1 MRRVFFRSPG
11 CRKASKGSPCFA
23 VDARDRLGAAIDG
36 RRDSAA
42 GIAAHWRVAGIYA
55 DRFLCIA
62 GVVPAQ
68 IVEVIV
74 MLWLKAF
81 HIFFVVSWFAG
92 LFYLPRIFV
101 NHAMAEEQ
109 AVRERFKLM
118 ERKLYRFVTPIG
130 ALAVITGLWMW
141 FGFGFS
147 GGWLH
152 AKTTLVAVLVAYHL
166 YCGHLV
172 KVFAA
177 DRNTK
182 SHVWFRFFNEVP
194 VLILLAVVILVVVKP
209 F

>member
-1 MRRVFFRSPG
+1 
-11 CRKASKGSPCFA
+11 
-23 VDARDRLGAAIDG
+23 
-36 RRDSAA
+36 
-42 GIAAHWRVAGIYA
+42 
-55 DRFLCIA
+55 
-62 GVVPAQ
+62 
-68 IVEVIV
+68 

-101 NHAMAEEQ
+101 NHAMAEEA
-109 AVRERFKLM
+109 AVKERFKLM
-118 ERKLYRFVTPIG
+118 ERKLYKFVTPIG
-130 ALAVITGLWMW
+130 ALAVITGLWLW
-141 FGFGFS
+141 FGYGFS

-152 AKTTLVAVLVAYHL
+152 AKTAFVVGLVVYHF

-177 DRNTK
+177 DHNVR

-194 VLILLAVVILVVVKP
+194 VLVLLAVVILVVVKP